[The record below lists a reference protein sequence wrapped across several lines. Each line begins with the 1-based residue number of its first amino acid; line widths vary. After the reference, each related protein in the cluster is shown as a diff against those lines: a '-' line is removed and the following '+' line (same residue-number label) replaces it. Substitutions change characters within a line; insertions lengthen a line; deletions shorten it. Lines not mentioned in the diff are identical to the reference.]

1 MLNSIDKAK
10 LDKYNEHITNLEK
23 LFKSVNIKGTYEQFR
38 LAPCFMLFNFI
49 DLLRAVAVLDNN
61 HMVTSGSIIIRSMF
75 EIILDF
81 LYCETNRKKLY
92 ERFGKYQYVNKVN
105 LYNILPDYLKVDV
118 NKEQYENITLKEYE
132 SFKKEYNIIDKRK
145 LNNWCGLSIKERV
158 DLVSKI
164 NPEIIDLYLNIYK
177 ITCDYT
183 HPSATTICEYSKLV
197 NQGINMS
204 YERKY
209 NLDKYLL
216 IRQVNSMVEIFYNK
230 FNNNYANKKLAEVE
244 F

>member
-105 LYNILPDYLKVDV
+105 LYNILPDY
-118 NKEQYENITLKEYE
+118 
-132 SFKKEYNIIDKRK
+132 
-145 LNNWCGLSIKERV
+145 
-158 DLVSKI
+158 
-164 NPEIIDLYLNIYK
+164 
-177 ITCDYT
+177 
-183 HPSATTICEYSKLV
+183 
-197 NQGINMS
+197 
-204 YERKY
+204 
-209 NLDKYLL
+209 
-216 IRQVNSMVEIFYNK
+216 
-230 FNNNYANKKLAEVE
+230 
-244 F
+244 